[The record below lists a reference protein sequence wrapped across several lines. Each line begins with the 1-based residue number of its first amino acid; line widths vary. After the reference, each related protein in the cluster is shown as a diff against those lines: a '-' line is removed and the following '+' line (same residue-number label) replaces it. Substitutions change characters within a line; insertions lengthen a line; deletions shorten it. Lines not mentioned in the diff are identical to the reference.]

1 VQSIDGR
8 AADPPGKAE
17 QYLSEATDE
26 EVVKIEIW
34 KVLRKKAQ
42 QRMLWRV

>member
-17 QYLSEATDE
+17 EYLSTVTDK
-26 EVVKIEIW
+26 EVVKI
-34 KVLRKKAQ
+34 KVWRVLLKKAQ
-42 QRMLWRV
+42 QKMLSRL